1 LSHILGSKIISLVI
15 CFSLASIIFAQPY
28 SIKNVLPY
36 LSEDSIVVDLS
47 MEDVFQGEIRR
58 TLLAG
63 IPVLVKFSFQLQEKG
78 EMVVLTKSND
88 GRIIYDVWEESFR
101 LFGIGIQEKNFKELS
116 ELQSWFGNLQGL
128 NLAAIKNL
136 SRDKE
141 YRVLVESQIVLLTG
155 KQSQEIKS
163 WLQKSDQTEENLAS
177 EERSTGF
184 RLNLNKLIQL
194 FFSGEEKATEY
205 HQIAR
210 SGMFTIN
217 DLQFP

>member
-1 LSHILGSKIISLVI
+1 
-15 CFSLASIIFAQPY
+15 
-28 SIKNVLPY
+28 
-36 LSEDSIVVDLS
+36 VVDLS

>member
-1 LSHILGSKIISLVI
+1 MSHILGSKIISLVI